1 MSLKRKLERDSVG
14 ESDRDSKQLRLVPF
28 PSYQADTDVAMSD
41 ELSDV
46 SSLEPVI
53 SEQHHMRLN
62 SGASTSSSSDFGD
75 ATTYPS
81 FTVCPNPFF
90 GSDGSVDIDSHNFS
104 RLSDSP
110 PPRRSVGLL
119 EPKNSFI
126 HHGNCTQIPKLR
138 VACASNLHGQRSM
151 WSHCEQCGAIEMIDP
166 DY

>member
-1 MSLKRKLERDSVG
+1 MSLKRKLERDTVG

-41 ELSDV
+41 ALPGI

-53 SEQHHMRLN
+53 SEQHHMRLD
-62 SGASTSSSSDFGD
+62 SGASTSSSSDYGD
-75 ATTYPS
+75 TTVYPT
-81 FTVCPNPFF
+81 FTFSPNPFF
-90 GSDGSVDIDSHNFS
+90 GSDGSVDIDSHNIS
-104 RLSDSP
+104 RFSDSP

-119 EPKNSFI
+119 DPKNSFL

-138 VACASNLHGQRSM
+138 VACASSSHGQRSM
-151 WSHCEQCGAIEMIDP
+151 WSHCEECGAIEMIDS

>member
-1 MSLKRKLERDSVG
+1 MSHQ
-14 ESDRDSKQLRLVPF
+14 SKQLRLVPF

-75 ATTYPS
+75 GVSPCLRYCLQAHPNAHIATTYPS

-126 HHGNCTQIPKLR
+126 HHGLVPSCPSDCSGPSL
-138 VACASNLHGQRSM
+138 
-151 WSHCEQCGAIEMIDP
+151 
-166 DY
+166 YFY